1 MRGTHIDPA
10 LHNRSQMESWNPYAR
25 QEQMFLGKVV
35 AVHADTGTVDVALD
49 ASSGQGGFYSRIP
62 VLSWSYASQ
71 TGQTYMPSNIDLAAP
86 MPSAQGTYDQPISS
100 GKQDVWCVCA
110 HLSGRAQRPVCI
122 GFIAMP
128 GAWIHTKDP
137 GYDVKLHESGV
148 SWITTPDGQ
157 VQINLPDGSNLVIGT
172 GTAPLDMTTQ
182 NPAWNPKTTTT
193 AYNVTLNLNGNVNL
207 TVNGSA
213 TINATEVYL
222 GAATGSGAAVAR
234 VGDSV
239 NLTTGVIET
248 GSAKVF
254 SG

>member
-1 MRGTHIDPA
+1 MRGSVDPA
-10 LHNRSQMESWNPYAR
+10 LINRRVMEEGGNPLASQPEI
-25 QEQMFLGKVV
+25 FLAKVV
-35 AVHADTGTVDVALD
+35 ALHPDTGRVDVALD
-49 ASSGQGGFYSRIP
+49 GTPYQGGFYRNVP
-62 VLSWSYASQ
+62 VMSWSYATQ
-71 TGQTYMPSNIDLAAP
+71 TGQSYLPGNIKLAAP
-86 MPSAQGTYDQPISS
+86 TPSASGAYDQPVPS
-100 GKQDVWCVCA
+100 GEQDVWAVIA
-110 HLSGRAQRPVCI
+110 HLNARSQRPVCL
-122 GFIAMP
+122 GFLSPLSAQV
-128 GAWIHTKDP
+128 HTKDP

-172 GTAPLDMTTQ
+172 GTTPLDMTTQ
-182 NPAWNPKTTTT
+182 NPAWNPKTTAT
-193 AYNVTLNLNGNVNL
+193 AYNVTLNLKGNVNL
-207 TVNGSA
+207 TITGSA
-213 TINATEVYL
+213 TINAAEVYL